1 MRIFKYSNIGNRE
14 QNQDYIV
21 STKLGQYSSLHLVAD
36 GMGGYDCG
44 EIAAKVIGDSFLY
57 GLSRSMTIEEAAR
70 HASNNI
76 LIEKRN
82 LGVQKMGSTI
92 AGLLLNGM
100 NATIFWS
107 GDSRVYVFRDKDLYY
122 QTDDHSVINE
132 LSRRRSLTFEEKKRY
147 GHIVTRSIM
156 GNEDDKVET
165 HELTLQEGDEIIVCT
180 DGLYN
185 DCPIDYLIESIRDD
199 NFDINKHNESFGDNH
214 SLIYISM

>member
-70 HASNNI
+70 YASNNI

-156 GNEDDKVET
+156 GNEDDKVDT

>member
-1 MRIFKYSNIGNRE
+1 MRIFKYTNIGNRK

-44 EIAAKVIGDSFLY
+44 EIAAKVVGDSYIY
-57 GLSRSMTIEEAAR
+57 GLSRSMSIEEATR

-82 LGVQKMGSTI
+82 LGVHKMGSTI
-92 AGLLLNGM
+92 AGVLLNGM

-107 GDSRVYVFRDKDLYY
+107 GDSRIYVFRNMALFY
-122 QTDDHSVINE
+122 QTEDHSVVNE
-132 LSRRRSLTFEEKKRY
+132 LSRKRALSFEEKKRY
-147 GHIVTRSIM
+147 GHIITRSIM
-156 GNEDDKVET
+156 GNEDDNVDV

-199 NFDINKHNESFGDNH
+199 KFDIDKQNESFGDNH

>member
-36 GMGGYDCG
+36 GMGGYDFG

-156 GNEDDKVET
+156 GNEDDKVDT

>member
-57 GLSRSMTIEEAAR
+57 GLSRSMTIEEATR

-156 GNEDDKVET
+156 GNEDDKVDT

>member
-1 MRIFKYSNIGNRE
+1 MRIFKYTNIGNRE

-44 EIAAKVIGDSFLY
+44 EIAAKVVGDSYIY
-57 GLSRSMTIEEAAR
+57 GLSRSMSIEEATR

-82 LGVQKMGSTI
+82 LGVHKMGSTI
-92 AGLLLNGM
+92 AGILLDGM

-107 GDSRVYVFRDKDLYY
+107 GDSRVYIFRDNTLFY
-122 QTDDHSVINE
+122 QTEDHSVVNE
-132 LSRRRSLTFEEKKRY
+132 LGRKRDLTFEEKKRY
-147 GHIVTRSIM
+147 GHIITRSIM
-156 GNEDDKVET
+156 GNEDDEVDT
-165 HELTLQEGDEIIVCT
+165 HELVLQEGDEIIVCT

-185 DCPIDYLIESIRDD
+185 DCPIDYLLETIREDK
-199 NFDINKHNESFGDNH
+199 FDIDKQNESFGDNH
-214 SLIYISM
+214 SLIYISL